1 MPTIAHSKSFTG
13 VSPVQN
19 LPMAPMKVPMTQK
32 RIFRNFSCISGV
44 GGPTTCI
51 GPPMGIMVIRT
62 TAAIRLD
69 SAGVL
74 VLSTAQLV
82 FGCAVWM
89 EDPLKIPLFLHAM
102 CDLMEIFK
110 PWKGSFGVTRV
121 TVTRLGHEGNP
132 GNPKTHQWLT
142 DSGCCA
148 HQTESSTAF
157 YCILLHL
164 SAKGNYIHCYYMLL
178 LYTY

>member
-1 MPTIAHSKSFTG
+1 
-13 VSPVQN
+13 
-19 LPMAPMKVPMTQK
+19 
-32 RIFRNFSCISGV
+32 
-44 GGPTTCI
+44 
-51 GPPMGIMVIRT
+51 MGIMVIRT

-82 FGCAVWM
+82 LGCAVWM

-121 TVTRLGHEGNP
+121 TVTG
-132 GNPKTHQWLT
+132 W
-142 DSGCCA
+142 A
-148 HQTESSTAF
+148 M
-157 YCILLHL
+157 
-164 SAKGNYIHCYYMLL
+164 KGTQGTQKHING
-178 LYTY
+178 